1 MASTDPVV
9 PILDGSK
16 AAAISN
22 HVVRVMSE
30 YTGRGPTQ
38 ARTHLHT
45 DLVTVLLRDT
55 MTKGERSLL
64 QDGKGDLVLHMR
76 KEYQMTMRGVMVSGI
91 EEITGRTVI
100 AFMSD
105 NHLEPDMAIEAFVLA
120 PADAEP
126 ATA

>member
-9 PILDGSK
+9 PILGGSK

-38 ARTHLHT
+38 ARTHLHA